1 MTPVTRWISTEPAT
15 EALEVAAGAA
25 MEEVEVEDIWE
36 VEEAGMARR
45 MELEDGRMLTRTS
58 YWSNII
64 FQGESLHHT

>member
-1 MTPVTRWISTEPAT
+1 MRWISTEPAT

-25 MEEVEVEDIWE
+25 MEEGEVEDIWE

>member
-1 MTPVTRWISTEPAT
+1 M
-15 EALEVAAGAA
+15 AAGAA

-36 VEEAGMARR
+36 VEEAGMAPR